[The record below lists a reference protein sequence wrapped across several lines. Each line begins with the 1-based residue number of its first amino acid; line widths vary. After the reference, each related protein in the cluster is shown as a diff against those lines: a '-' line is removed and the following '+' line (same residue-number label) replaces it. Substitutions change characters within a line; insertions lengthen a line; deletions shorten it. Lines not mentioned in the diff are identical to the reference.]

1 MTNARSRLPVKQY
14 GKDQTISRDWPLALL
29 FDSFRSL
36 SLASWMQQIQVWSLR
51 TYALVGRTWLF
62 GCLCFT
68 SSGLREAVLGFSQ
81 FQDLEPNQVRLSAVV
96 TQSTFSSVSRTSFIA
111 QHPDPVQTDVE
122 QSHRNSRIYYNRPGN
137 VMRKD
142 TKGHLFWCQEACS
155 VSCAL
160 DSVSHLAAI
169 ATNLVAANPRECRPC
184 CPANFFLGSAYGTPS
199 PPPHAPACVLRLTG
213 HGLRCLQRF
222 YDKQSLHSMVLQSQV
237 AWHCKPTFPW

>member
-1 MTNARSRLPVKQY
+1 MRA
-14 GKDQTISRDWPLALL
+14 
-29 FDSFRSL
+29 SL
-36 SLASWMQQIQVWSLR
+36 
-51 TYALVGRTWLF
+51 
-62 GCLCFT
+62 
-68 SSGLREAVLGFSQ
+68 
-81 FQDLEPNQVRLSAVV
+81 
-96 TQSTFSSVSRTSFIA
+96 
-111 QHPDPVQTDVE
+111 E

-222 YDKQSLHSMVLQSQV
+222 YDQNSLCTTLFDSEAAFCRLSVGSLDLSTVFWVVFICCPCCLPVPFVEVGVERERIQRCWCSL
-237 AWHCKPTFPW
+237 PTISCR